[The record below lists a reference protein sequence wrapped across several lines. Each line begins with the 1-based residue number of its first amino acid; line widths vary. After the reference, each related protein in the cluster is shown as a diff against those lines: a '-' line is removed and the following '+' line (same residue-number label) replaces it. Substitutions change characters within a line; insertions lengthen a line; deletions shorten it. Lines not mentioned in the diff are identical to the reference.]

1 MISYRHDSFKRVHRW
16 RDRRWRVWW
25 VQGKPRWIPL
35 RVDRSRTKI
44 DSRWWLGVWMFTLWA
59 CVCAWA
65 CDFSINNPSI
75 RGPESMFANIYI
87 LDNVVS
93 PTLCS
98 NITTSTIWIMHPRKI
113 RGNGRNACF
122 IEKCTFYWENACF
135 VIKNTFQCEMP
146 NVSRNNNAYYVEKCT
161 FHCKMPNV
169 SRNNN
174 AYFIENAC
182 FFIKNA

>member
-1 MISYRHDSFKRVHRW
+1 MGVGYGPKAFTVPQNSSGMYEMRGAFAILH
-16 RDRRWRVWW
+16 
-25 VQGKPRWIPL
+25 
-35 RVDRSRTKI
+35 
-44 DSRWWLGVWMFTLWA
+44 GVWMFTLWA
-59 CVCAWA
+59 CACAWA

-75 RGPESMFANIYI
+75 RRPDSMFANIYI

-93 PTLCS
+93 PMLCS

-135 VIKNTFQCEMP
+135 VIKSTFHCEMP
-146 NVSRNNNAYYVEKCT
+146 NVSRNNNAYVVEKCT
-161 FHCKMPNV
+161 LHCKMPNS

-182 FFIKNA
+182 FFI